1 MHCAG
6 CVQAVEKAVA
16 GAEGVEDAAANLSTN
31 KVTVSFKSGGVSFE
45 NLKDS
50 VEKAGY
56 KLIEEAGSG
65 ENKLDQ
71 ARRIEREKLDKARKK
86 MIFSWVITLPI
97 MIWMFLEMVM
107 GIHLTSH
114 LVMEIVMTAGA
125 SLVLFIPGM
134 QTLTGAWR
142 SAKNLN
148 PNMDVLIAIGTL
160 ASLLTGFMALAY
172 QAGLFVEPVY
182 SFAGIAAMIMAFH
195 LTGRYLETKA
205 KGRASDAITK
215 LLTLEATEARII
227 KNGREHTVDVTDLVP
242 GDIMLVRPGEKVPAD
257 GMIIDGKSSVDES
270 MVTGESMPA
279 LKEKGDEVVGGTI
292 NTEGTIRVE
301 ATRVGEDTFLN
312 RVIQLVEE
320 AQHTRVPIQA
330 FADKVTA
337 VFVPVVLVIAVLTFL
352 IWMIFPGQLSPLI
365 EIGDRFLPW
374 ILTDLSVFGQAFF
387 ATLAVLVIACPC
399 ALGLATPTALMV
411 GTGLGAENGILI
423 RKGEALQ
430 QMENITTFVFDK
442 TGTLTKG
449 KPEVTGIHY
458 FGNENKNEFIN
469 KIAAVEN
476 LSEHPISKAVVAFA
490 GSNFDQYKVDQF
502 QSITGAGVT
511 GVINKTF
518 YAAGNRSLL
527 EERSLKPGDQV
538 NEAAGRLEKDGSSSI
553 FLIVDNSIVGV
564 LGIKDTLKDDAA
576 DAIEQIHRAGY
587 KTLMLTGDHESAAE
601 VISNEVGLQNYLAS
615 LKPDEKTGQIKKLQD
630 NGEIVAMV
638 GDGVNDAPSLA
649 QADVGIALGT
659 GTDIAIESGSIIL
672 IKGNLGSVTEA
683 IHLSRAT
690 MKKIRQ
696 NLFWA
701 FIYNVVMIPA
711 AIIGWMHPVLAEAAM
726 ALSSVSVVGN
736 SRRLQKVSIN
746 ELKSSGKKSG

>member
-6 CVQAVEKAVA
+6 CVQLVEKALA
-16 GAEGVEDAAANLSTN
+16 KTEGVEGAVANFSTN
-31 KVTVSFKSGGVSFE
+31 KVTIT
-45 NLKDS
+45 LKDPDTGFES
-50 VEKAGY
+50 LKEAVEKAGY
-56 KLIEEAGSG
+56 SLLAEERK
-65 ENKLDQ
+65 EDNKLDE
-71 ARRIEREKLDKARKK
+71 ARRIEREKLESARKK

-107 GIHLTSH
+107 GIHLSSH
-114 LVMEIVMTAGA
+114 LVMELVMTAGA

-172 QAGLFVEPVY
+172 QAGIFAEPVY

-227 KNGREHTVDVTDLVP
+227 RNGKEEAVSVSDLVP
-242 GDIMLVRPGEKVPAD
+242 GDLMLIRPGEKVPAD
-257 GMIIDGKSSVDES
+257 GIIKEGKSSIDES
-270 MVTGESMPA
+270 MVTGESLPA

-320 AQHTRVPIQA
+320 AQNTRVPIQA

-337 VFVPVVLVIAVLTFL
+337 IFVPVVLVVALLTFAV
-352 IWMIFPGQLSPLI
+352 WMIFPDQLSPLT
-365 EIGDRFLPW
+365 ELGDRLLPW

-449 KPEVTGIHY
+449 KPEVTGYHY
-458 FGNENKNEFIN
+458 FGKEEENEFIS
-469 KIAAVEN
+469 KISAVEN
-476 LSEHPISKAVVAFA
+476 LSEHPISKAIVEYA
-490 GSNFDQYKVDQF
+490 GENFGKYEVNEFK
-502 QSITGAGVT
+502 SITGAGVT
-511 GVINKTF
+511 GKIGTEF

-527 EERSLKPGDQV
+527 EDLDLKPGEEV
-538 NEAAGRLEKDGSSSI
+538 KSAATGLEDEGSSSI
-553 FLIVDNSIVGV
+553 FLIVDNLVVGV

-576 DAIEQIHRAGY
+576 DAIKQIHRSGY
-587 KTLMLTGDHESAAE
+587 KTVMLTGDHESAAK
-601 VISNEVGLQNYLAS
+601 VISDEVGIQDFLAS
-615 LKPDEKTGQIKKLQD
+615 LKPDEKTQQIKKLQE
-630 NGEIVAMV
+630 NGEVVAMV

-672 IKGNLGSVTEA
+672 IKGNLGSVIEA
-683 IHLSRAT
+683 IHLSRST

-736 SRRLQKVSIN
+736 SRRLRNASLKDLRSI
-746 ELKSSGKKSG
+746 SKKSG